1 MLFTI
6 AMVCFVLVV
15 AGALVVRDV
24 VQQVQGYVASRAL
37 DVARVIAQAPDV
49 QQAFDTDNPSA
60 VLQPIAER
68 WRHATGA
75 AFIVIANMDQ
85 IRLTHTI
92 PENIGTPMA
101 DLYRE
106 PVLRGQ
112 EYVYVG
118 QGSLPISLRANVP
131 IFNAE
136 HTRQVGFVS
145 VGFYL
150 HYIYGMAWASA
161 AKVLYALLGALLL
174 SVLGAVWLARDV
186 KRAMFGMEPYEIATL
201 LRERTAMFEAV
212 REGIVAVDTAGRIR
226 FLNKSA
232 ALLLGIPSSQAV
244 GLAID
249 DFWPQPRVTAVAATG
264 QAVYDEELRVNG
276 LSLLANSVPI
286 VVDGALAG
294 VVISFRDRTEM
305 SRLAEELTGV
315 NRLVEVMRAQAHEY
329 KNKLHAIAGL
339 IQLGRGEEAVDFITE
354 NAAPQQDLFE
364 QLRQLVQDATTFG
377 LLLGK
382 SSRAKELGAELC
394 IAPQTHLTA
403 LPPHFTSGDMVLVLG
418 NLMENALEAVAEAA
432 VRRVTV
438 YLGETD
444 DGLCIKV
451 SDTGPGI
458 DPAMGDEIY
467 RYGFTTK
474 PGSRGYGLALV
485 ARKVAV
491 NGGTIS
497 YSNLPGGGVEFT
509 VFIPAGREANNT
521 GMMKHDEKNQ
531 SADRGR

>member
-6 AMVCFVLVV
+6 AMECFVLVV
-15 AGALVVRDV
+15 AGVLVVRDV
-24 VQQVQGYVASRAL
+24 VQQVQGYVANRAL
-37 DVARVIAQAPDV
+37 DVARIIAQVPEV
-49 QQAFDTDNPSA
+49 QQAFNTDNPSA
-60 VLQPIAER
+60 TLQPIAER

-106 PVLRGQ
+106 PVLHGH

-131 IFNAE
+131 IFNAD
-136 HTRQVGFVS
+136 HTQVGFVS

-186 KRAMFGMEPYEIATL
+186 KRAMFGLEPYEIATI

-226 FLNKSA
+226 FLNQTA
-232 ALLLGIPSSQAV
+232 ALLLGMSPSQAV
-244 GLAID
+244 GRSIN

-286 VVDGALAG
+286 MVDGAVAG

-305 SRLAEELTGV
+305 CRLAEELTGV
-315 NRLVEVMRAQAHEY
+315 HRLVEVMRAQAHEY

-339 IQLGRGEEAVDFITE
+339 IQLGRCEEAVDFITE
-354 NAAPQQDLFE
+354 DAAPQQALFE
-364 QLRQLVQDATTFG
+364 QLRRSVQDATTFG

-382 SSRAKELGAELC
+382 SSRAKELGAELN
-394 IAPQTHLTA
+394 IAPNTHVTA

-418 NLMENALEAVAEAA
+418 NLIENALEAVAEAA

-438 YLGETD
+438 YLGETG

-458 DPAMGDEIY
+458 DPAIGDQIY
-467 RYGFTTK
+467 QYGFTTK
-474 PGSRGYGLALV
+474 QGGHGYGLALV
-485 ARKVAV
+485 AQKVAV
-491 NGGTIS
+491 NGGTIQ
-497 YSNLPGGGVEFT
+497 YRNLPGGGVEFT
-509 VFIPAGREANNT
+509 VFIPNDA
-521 GMMKHDEKNQ
+521 GMMEH
-531 SADRGR
+531 G